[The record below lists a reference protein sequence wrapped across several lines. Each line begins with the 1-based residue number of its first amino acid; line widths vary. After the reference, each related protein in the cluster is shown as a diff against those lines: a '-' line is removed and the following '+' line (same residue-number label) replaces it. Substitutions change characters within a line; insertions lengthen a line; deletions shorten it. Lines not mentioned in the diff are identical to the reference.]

1 MEFQVIRNE
10 AEFDNLAEDWNRLLN
25 QSASHVPFLRHE
37 YMQIWWR
44 NRGGGEWPQAELTI
58 VVARDGERLVGI
70 APLFQTLNK
79 EGQPALM
86 LLGSVEVSD
95 YLDVIAAPGDLTAFI
110 DGLLD
115 FLPGAGLP
123 VWQLLDWFN
132 VLEDSP
138 TLAALEQAAA
148 QRGWRYLA
156 EKNYHCPYI
165 PLPGDWEA
173 YLLTVDKKQRH
184 EIRRK
189 VRRLETSGTASHWY
203 FVEDGSAL
211 DAEANAFMDLMAKD
225 LEKAAF
231 LTGAMRGQFMDTIR
245 CAFDEGCLRLAFL
258 EIGGEKAAAYL
269 SFDYLDRVWVYNSG
283 LDRSLMDYSPG
294 WVLLAYLLEWAN
306 TNGKTE
312 FDFMRGDED
321 YKYRFGAKDR
331 FVVRAQVHRE
341 GSAG

>member
-1 MEFQVIRNE
+1 MEFQVVRNE
-10 AEFDNLAEDWNRLLN
+10 AEFDKMSEEWNGLLN
-25 QSASHVPFLRHE
+25 RSASHVPFLRHE

-44 NRGGGEWPQAELTI
+44 NRGGGEWPQAELAI
-58 VVARDGERLVGI
+58 VVARDGDRLVGI
-70 APLFQTLNK
+70 APLFRTVNK

-95 YLDVIAAPGDLTAFI
+95 YLDVLAAPEDLLAFI
-110 DGLLD
+110 DGLLA
-115 FLPGAGLP
+115 FLPGAELP
-123 VWQLLDWFN
+123 EWQSLDWFN
-132 VLEDSP
+132 ILEDSP
-138 TLAALEQAAA
+138 TLTALEQAAVR
-148 QRGWRYLA
+148 RGWRYQV
-156 EKNYHCPYI
+156 EKNYHCPFI

-189 VRRLETSGTASHWY
+189 VRRLETSGTASRWY
-203 FVEDGSAL
+203 FVEDGGAL
-211 DAEANAFMDLMAKD
+211 EAEANAFMDLMAKD
-225 LEKAAF
+225 PEKAAF
-231 LTGAMRGQFMDTIR
+231 LTGAMRGQFMETIR

-269 SFDYLDRVWVYNSG
+269 SFDYLDRLWVYNSG

>member
-1 MEFQVIRNE
+1 MEFQVIRDE
-10 AEFDNLAEDWNRLLN
+10 AEFDSLAEDWNRLLN

-44 NRGGGEWPQAELTI
+44 NRGGGEWPQAELAI
-58 VVARDGERLVGI
+58 VVAREGDRLLGI

-95 YLDVIAAPGDLTAFI
+95 YLDVIAAPDDLPAFI

-115 FLPGAGLP
+115 FLPGADLP
-123 VWQLLDWFN
+123 AWQSLDWFN
-132 VLEDSP
+132 ILEDSP
-138 TLAALEQAAA
+138 TLAALERAAT
-148 QRGWRYLA
+148 QHGWRYLA
-156 EKNYHCPYI
+156 EKIYHCPFI

-189 VRRLETSGTASHWY
+189 VRRLETSGTAFRWY
-203 FVEDGSAL
+203 FVEDSSAL
-211 DAEANAFMDLMAKD
+211 EAEANAFMDLMAKD
-225 LEKAAF
+225 PEKAAF
-231 LTGAMRGQFMDTIR
+231 LTGFMRGQFMETIR

-306 TNGKTE
+306 TNRKTE

-341 GSAG
+341 GSAA